1 MDALKALQGRQ
12 SAARLIDPAPDE
24 AALAELFAAA
34 LRAPDHAGLRPWRF
48 LLVRGTARQ
57 QLGELFVRARQ
68 RRDPAASAA
77 QIEKL
82 RQAPLRAPLIM
93 VAYSHLQPHPKV
105 PEIEQ
110 LLSTAAAVQN
120 LLLAAHALGFGAI
133 WRTGEMAHDPE
144 VRAGLGLQQ
153 SDRIVGFIYLGTA
166 ATPPKP
172 LQPIDHA
179 THFAEWLPGAIAF
192 AASAG

>member
-12 SAARLIDPAPDE
+12 STAKLSEPAPDE

-48 LLVRGTARQ
+48 LLVRDAARQ
-57 QLGELFVRARQ
+57 QLGELFVHAAQ
-68 RRDPAASAA
+68 LRDPALSVA

-82 RQAPLRAPLIM
+82 RQAPLRAPLLL

-120 LLLAAHALGFGAI
+120 LLLAAHALGFAAI
-133 WRTGEMAHDPE
+133 WRTGEMAYDPQ
-144 VRAGLGLQQ
+144 VHAGLGLQQ
-153 SDRIVGFIYLGTA
+153 NDRIVGFIYLGTA
-166 ATPPKP
+166 ATSPKP

-179 THFAEWLPGAIAF
+179 AHFAEWVPGTIAF
-192 AASAG
+192 AAAAG

>member
-12 SAARLIDPAPDE
+12 SMAKLSEPAPDE
-24 AALAELFAAA
+24 VVLAELFAAA

-48 LLVRGTARQ
+48 LLVRGAARQ
-57 QLGELFVRARQ
+57 QLGELFVRAGQ
-68 RRDPAASAA
+68 LRDPALSAA

-82 RQAPLRAPLIM
+82 RQAPLRAPLVL

-120 LLLAAHALGFGAI
+120 LLLAAHALGFAAI
-133 WRTGEMAHDPE
+133 WRTGEMAYDPE
-144 VRAGLGLQQ
+144 VHAGLGLQQ
-153 SDRIVGFIYLGTA
+153 NDRIVGFIYLGTA
-166 ATPPKP
+166 STPPRA
-172 LQPIDHA
+172 LQPVDHA
-179 THFAEWLPGAIAF
+179 LHFAEWNPGTIAF